1 LKWLRK
7 VAEPPVSHWLPPGV
21 PPGVPPGLPPV
32 VPPGVSPGVPPGVPP
47 GIQGLPYQ
55 LWAPP
60 PRLVVQ
66 TLTRRAWIW
75 VVAATAVVAASIGA
89 MVGIWVNVGSQ
100 QTVVEKFFPNQSVL
114 VHPTDVQEV
123 IAQVE
128 PAVVSISTLS
138 FPSGRG
144 AGEVLEGAGT
154 GMILTSSGEVLTND
168 HVIAGAS
175 TIFVTLFGQ
184 TSRLVAHV
192 VGADPP
198 EDVALIQIAGQHGL
212 PTVTLGSSGA
222 LQVGDDV
229 LAIGNAL
236 DLEGGPTVTE
246 GIVSALD
253 RTLTAESD
261 ITKRT
266 ETLRGLIQTDAP
278 INSGNSGG
286 PLLNAQAQVIGMN
299 TAVAQSGAGNAPA
312 QNIGFAIA
320 IDTIKSL
327 LPGLRSGS
335 GGNQASAPS
344 GNGSPVSGRQGSGS
358 QGSGM
363 TAAYL
368 GVEVVDATPAL
379 AHTLHLTATA
389 GAVVV
394 AVTSTGPAERAGVK
408 TGDVIVSMD
417 GSAISSSDQLAA
429 DVSTRAAG
437 DRVSIVLYRGSRKLT
452 MDVTLGSEP
461 G

>member
-1 LKWLRK
+1 M
-7 VAEPPVSHWLPPGV
+7 AEPPVWNWPPPGV
-21 PPGVPPGLPPV
+21 PSGVPPGQYPGLPPGQYQ
-32 VPPGVSPGVPPGVPP
+32 VPPYPLWAVPPT
-47 GIQGLPYQ
+47 
-55 LWAPP
+55 
-60 PRLVVQ
+60 RVVQ
-66 TLTRRAWIW
+66 TLTRRTWIW
-75 VVAATAVVAASIGA
+75 VVAATAVVAASVGA
-89 MVGIWVNVGSQ
+89 MVGIWVGVGSQ

-128 PAVVSISTLS
+128 PAVVSISTTS
-138 FPSGRG
+138 YPGGRA

-184 TSRLVAHV
+184 TQRLAAYV

-198 EDVALIQIAGQHGL
+198 EDVALIQITGQHGL
-212 PTVTLGSSGA
+212 PTVTLGSSGG

-229 LAIGNAL
+229 VAIGNAL
-236 DLEGGPTVTE
+236 DLQGGPTVTE

-261 ITKRT
+261 VTKRT

-299 TAVAQSGAGNAPA
+299 TAVAQSGTGNAPA

-327 LPGLRSGS
+327 LPGLRGGAD

-344 GNGSPVSGRQGSGS
+344 ESGSQGSGS
-358 QGSGM
+358 QGSGT

-368 GVEVVDATPAL
+368 GVEVENVTPAL
-379 AHTLHLTATA
+379 ALTLHLTPTT

-394 AVTSTGPAERAGVK
+394 GVTSTGPAGRAGMK
-408 TGDVIVSMD
+408 GGDVIVSMD
-417 GSAISSSDQLAA
+417 GSPIVSSAQLAA
-429 DVSTRAAG
+429 DVSTRAPG

-452 MDVTLGSEP
+452 VNVTLGSEP